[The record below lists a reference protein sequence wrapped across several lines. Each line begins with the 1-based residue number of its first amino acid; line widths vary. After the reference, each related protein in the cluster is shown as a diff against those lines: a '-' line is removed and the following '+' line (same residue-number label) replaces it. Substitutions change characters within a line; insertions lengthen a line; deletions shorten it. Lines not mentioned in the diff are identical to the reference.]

1 MAHERH
7 WVGVRGARSSTRV
20 GGAGRHG
27 RHAVGEMRWF
37 LSQVVVEGLGQLRM
51 RCGGREREHNG
62 YIRAA
67 GLAGG
72 PVKWFDR
79 WAERAQRKSD
89 LRAERYL
96 HHMEGVRAG
105 TEPPRFLER
114 MEIQTQERIR
124 RGVSWHLEDAWL
136 TWIGDGHMWGPDG
149 VEVIVSVQFA
159 GRDLSFA
166 YPPGERAPRL
176 RAQPPP
182 SLNNY
187 AVCVRRMPAGPV
199 ESTCLLPDETRARW
213 QAIEL
218 AKQVAQ
224 YGITALRPSKL
235 DPPGHLQ
242 YPGVDELISHAI
254 DGVSASLARG
264 SRWLPVHARA
274 GWRRVRTGRPM

>member
-1 MAHERH
+1 VVSWRTKLHT
-7 WVGVRGARSSTRV
+7 VRD
-20 GGAGRHG
+20 AGRHG
-27 RHAVGEMRWF
+27 RHAVGDQGRF
-37 LSQVVVEGLGQLRM
+37 LSQVVVDSLGPLGT

-62 YIRAA
+62 YIGTA

-96 HHMEGVRAG
+96 RHVEGVRAG
-105 TEPPRFLER
+105 TEPPRILER
-114 MEIQTQERIR
+114 MENQTQERIR
-124 RGVSWHLEDAWL
+124 RGVPWRLEDAWL
-136 TWIGDGHMWGPDG
+136 TWIGDGHISGPDG
-149 VEVIVSVQFA
+149 VEVIVSVQFT
-159 GRDLSFA
+159 GRDLTFPYA
-166 YPPGERAPRL
+166 PAELAPRL

-187 AVCVRRMPAGPV
+187 AVCVRRMPDGPV
-199 ESTCLLPDETRARW
+199 ESTCMLPNETHARW

-264 SRWLPVHARA
+264 SRWLPEHARA